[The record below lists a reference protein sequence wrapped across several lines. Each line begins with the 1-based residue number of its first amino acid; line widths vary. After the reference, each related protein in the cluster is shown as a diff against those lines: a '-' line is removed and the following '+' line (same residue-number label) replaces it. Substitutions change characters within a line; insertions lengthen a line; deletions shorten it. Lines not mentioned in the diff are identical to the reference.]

1 MNIQR
6 PTNTDWWQWQYKPS
20 PCLLVSLVCWGLH
33 HIEITTKLQIYNG
46 VSVLQY
52 SASGAVL
59 ALMTH
64 AGEQLTSL
72 QLMLSN
78 KCCLTLPNDAMTD
91 NHTIPLFL
99 ALRFKLN
106 IRIKYSIIR
115 NFPNSGEDV
124 KMLYSVTF
132 DLLAAE
138 VINDTHS
145 LFWHNKI
152 IKQGW
157 EKKIA
162 SRSRVESDIF
172 RNIEFS
178 RNLQGYC

>member
-1 MNIQR
+1 MMPWQTIIPTIQ
-6 PTNTDWWQWQYKPS
+6 
-20 PCLLVSLVCWGLH
+20 
-33 HIEITTKLQIYNG
+33 
-46 VSVLQY
+46 
-52 SASGAVL
+52 
-59 ALMTH
+59 
-64 AGEQLTSL
+64 
-72 QLMLSN
+72 
-78 KCCLTLPNDAMTD
+78 
-91 NHTIPLFL
+91 TIPLFL

-115 NFPNSGEDV
+115 NFPNSGEDE

-157 EKKIA
+157 EKNRK
-162 SRSRVESDIF
+162 SFQSGERYFSEHRVFPKSTGWLLNVSTSSFVQFMRIVYWF
-172 RNIEFS
+172 SEFF
-178 RNLQGYC
+178 NLQNVKQELLCSKKRRMRTF